1 MLWRCAWLL
10 PVALLSGCSWL
21 FGDDGLF
28 PDNTERYQN
37 AVELQEIR
45 VPAGVG
51 SPALSQIYPIPTVQ
65 AVAKLESEFDVPR
78 PAPLTSGAQQDAVRI
93 QRLGDESW
101 ALVAVSPGQLWPQV
115 RAFLASSGIAVASSS
130 AQAGLID
137 TQYVTLT
144 DQPLPVRFRF
154 RVESGVQR
162 NTAELHVLQQN
173 RTTEQ
178 AASWPQLSDNLELE
192 QTMLRNVAQFIANS
206 AEAAPISMM
215 ADQAMSASGR
225 ITLEETDVGA
235 RLQLQLPFNRAWASV
250 NKALPESGFVVDDLN
265 RSEGVFYVTFG
276 GPDGKKSGGWF
287 DWLWGGEDQHPL
299 ANNQYLVKLSE
310 QGEGSV
316 MITLTDGFGAPPPRR
331 DQAALLTILK
341 GNIN

>member
-1 MLWRCAWLL
+1 MLWRCFWLL

-21 FGDDGLF
+21 FGDEGLF
-28 PDNTERYQN
+28 PDNTERYQSS
-37 AVELQEIR
+37 VELQEIL
-45 VPAGVG
+45 VPPGVG
-51 SPALSQIYPIPTVQ
+51 APALSQIYPIPPVQ
-65 AVAKLESEFDVPR
+65 AAAKLETEFDVPR
-78 PAPLTSGAQQDAVRI
+78 PAPLTAGGQQDAVRI
-93 QRLGDESW
+93 QRLGDDSW

-115 RAFLASSGIAVASSS
+115 RAFLASSGIAVAGSS
-130 AQAGLID
+130 AQEGFID
-137 TQYVTLT
+137 TQYVALM
-144 DQPLPVRFRF
+144 DEPLPVRFRF

-173 RTTEQ
+173 RSTEL
-178 AASWPQLSDNLELE
+178 AAPWPSESDNQELE

-225 ITLEETDVGA
+225 ITLEETDTGA
-235 RLQLQLPFNRAWASV
+235 RLQLRLPFNRAWASV

-265 RSEGVFYVTFG
+265 RSEGVFYATFT
-276 GPDGKKSGGWF
+276 GPDDKASGGWF
-287 DWLWGGEDQHPL
+287 DWLWGGEEGHPL

-310 QGEGSV
+310 DGEGTV
-316 MITLTDGFGAPPPRR
+316 IITLTDGFGAAPPRR

>member
-1 MLWRCAWLL
+1 MLWRCIWLL
-10 PVALLSGCSWL
+10 PLTLLSGCSWL

-28 PDNTERYQN
+28 PDNTERYQDS
-37 AVELQEIR
+37 VELQEIE
-45 VPAGVG
+45 VPADIGP
-51 SPALSQIYPIPTVQ
+51 PALSQIYPIPPVP
-65 AVAKLESEFDVPR
+65 AVAKFESEFEVPR
-78 PAPLTSGAQQDAVRI
+78 PTPLTSGAQQDAVRI
-93 QRLGDESW
+93 QRLGEESW

-115 RAFLASSGIAVASSS
+115 RAFLASSGIGVASSS

-137 TQYVTLT
+137 TQYVTLA
-144 DQPLPVRFRF
+144 DGPLPVRFRF

-173 RTTEQ
+173 RSVEPS
-178 AASWPQLSDNLELE
+178 ASWPQLSDNPELE

-206 AEAAPISMM
+206 AEAAPISLM

-225 ITLEETDVGA
+225 IALEETDAGA

-250 NKALPESGFVVDDLN
+250 NKALPESGFLVDDLN
-265 RSEGVFYVTFG
+265 RSEGVFYVTFL
-276 GPDGKKSGGWF
+276 GPDGNKSGGWF
-287 DWLWGGEDQHPL
+287 DWLWGGEDGHPL
-299 ANNQYLVKLSE
+299 ADNQYLVKLSE
-310 QGEGSV
+310 NPEGAV
-316 MITLTDGFGAPPPRR
+316 VITLTDGFGAAPPRR